1 MQGEVYRLTRIY
13 RGTNRVR
20 FGRVRVRVGTAAL
33 TLTLTLTPTQILTL
47 TNDLFVSF
55 LEDVRSVYR

>member
-1 MQGEVYRLTRIY
+1 MQGEVYRLTRTY
-13 RGTNRVR
+13 RGANRVR
-20 FGRVRVRVGTAAL
+20 FGRVRFGLALGLELTVL
-33 TLTLTLTPTQILTL
+33 TLTLTL

>member
-1 MQGEVYRLTRIY
+1 MQGEVYRLTRTY

-20 FGRVRVRVGTAAL
+20 FGRVRVRVRVRVRTTAL
-33 TLTLTLTPTQILTL
+33 TLTLTLILTL

-55 LEDVRSVYR
+55 LEDVQSVYR